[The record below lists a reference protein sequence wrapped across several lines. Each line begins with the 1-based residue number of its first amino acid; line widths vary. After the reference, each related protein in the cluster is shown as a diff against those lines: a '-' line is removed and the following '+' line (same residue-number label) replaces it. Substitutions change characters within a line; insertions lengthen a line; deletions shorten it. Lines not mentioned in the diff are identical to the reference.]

1 MFMQL
6 RLPKRSVLLLA
17 AALCLPAQAQRA
29 PVVAWVGDTEVLIGA
44 GGLLARFDLATGEE
58 ELLGETEA
66 TFALSPEGKRLALA
80 RGRWIELRSYPG
92 LDLQGRL
99 EPPAGLTVGVLAWSP
114 EGATLAAGTAEGHI
128 LLWAVEAEELWA
140 DLAIEPASP
149 VERLAFSADGVR
161 LLSAFADGRAVLW
174 DIERRK
180 ALHRFDLPRTVDGQP
195 DTSAQNVVVDLSPDG
210 RHVLA
215 TQVRESEAEDGAGGE
230 AEVLLLDDR
239 GQLRWRRSGY
249 GVEFTR
255 DGAALLALV
264 PPFRIAGLYRT
275 SDAEALRVFE
285 PPEEV
290 LVLYLVRQSPN
301 GKFLLGVGEDHQ
313 GQVLVLWD
321 FATAQVLETH
331 R

>member
-1 MFMQL
+1 M
-6 RLPKRSVLLLA
+6 LLLV

-29 PVVAWVGDTEVLIGA
+29 PVVAWVGDAQVLIGA

-99 EPPAGLTVGVLAWSP
+99 EPPAELTVGVLAWSP

-128 LLWAVEAEELWA
+128 LLWTVEGRELWA
-140 DLAIEPASP
+140 DLAVKPASP
-149 VERLAFSADGVR
+149 VERLVFSADGVR
-161 LLSAFADGRAVLW
+161 LLSAFSDGRAVLR
-174 DIERRK
+174 DIERRE
-180 ALHRFDLPRTVDGQP
+180 ALHRFDLPRTVGGQP

-215 TQVRESEAEDGAGGE
+215 TQVRPSEAEAEDGAGVE
-230 AEVLLLDDR
+230 AGVLLLDDR

-275 SDAEALRVFE
+275 SDAQALRVFE

-290 LVLYLVRQSPN
+290 LVLYLVRQSPD

>member
-1 MFMQL
+1 MFMQR
-6 RLPKRSVLLLA
+6 RLPKRSVFLLA
-17 AALCLPAQAQRA
+17 AALCLPVQAQRA
-29 PVVAWVGDTEVLIGA
+29 PVVAWVGDTQVLIGA

-114 EGATLAAGTAEGHI
+114 EGATLAAGTAEGHV
-128 LLWAVEAEELWA
+128 LLWAVEGRELWA
-140 DLAIEPASP
+140 DLAVEPASP
-149 VERLAFSADGVR
+149 VERLAFSTDGVR
-161 LLSAFADGRAVLW
+161 LLSAFADGR
-174 DIERRK
+174 
-180 ALHRFDLPRTVDGQP
+180 
-195 DTSAQNVVVDLSPDG
+195 
-210 RHVLA
+210 HVLA
-215 TQVRESEAEDGAGGE
+215 TQVRPSDAEDGAGGE
-230 AEVLLLDDR
+230 AEVLLLDDQ

-255 DGAALLALV
+255 DGVALLALV

-275 SDAEALRVFE
+275 SDAQALRVFE

-290 LVLYLVRQSPN
+290 LVLYLVRQSPD

-321 FATAQVLETH
+321 FATAQVLETQ